1 MTKKLVPISEA
12 GLPEAIVGSV
22 LNYLVAHNLSDDFA
36 VNKETKKVHVNPEIL
51 GQGADPQPGPKG
63 DKGDKGDT
71 GPQGPKGDTGP
82 QGPKG
87 LDGAAA
93 AKGDKGDT
101 GEAGP
106 KGDTGE
112 AGPQGP
118 KGDTGEAGPQGPKG
132 DTGEAGPQG
141 PQGPKGDT
149 GEAGPQGPQGPK
161 GDTGEAGPQGPKG
174 DTGEAGPKGDT
185 GAPGVPGKPGED
197 GVDGVDGKSAYQIWL
212 DNGNTGSVND
222 FLESLKGPKGDK
234 GEDGVGS
241 SKLKDATVTDGA
253 LVITKEDGSEV
264 KVQAQKCPGVLLTDA
279 FGKVEVG
286 YVFAETCEKEDNKPS
301 DEHPDEPKPK
311 PKPVVEARLKSSSR
325 ESGYDGS
332 SLIDGF
338 NPLGSASNVVFTLL
352 RPTDAPITLRLVVHA
367 KTNNDV
373 ELFNDVYQ
381 ATIPSGEMYASVPA
395 KLYDMGYVYSKD
407 GATSSVDYDPY
418 KLEVVEYS
426 GSDNIIHSDPPTP
439 SLVLDHL

>member
-51 GQGADPQPGPKG
+51 GQGGDAQPGP
-63 DKGDKGDT
+63 KGDT
-71 GPQGPKGDTGP
+71 GPQGPKGDTGEAGP

-118 KGDTGEAGPQGPKG
+118 KGDTGEAGPKG
-132 DTGEAGPQG
+132 D
-141 PQGPKGDT
+141 
-149 GEAGPQGPQGPK
+149 
-161 GDTGEAGPQGPKG
+161 KG

-197 GVDGVDGKSAYQIWL
+197 GIDGADGKSAYQIWL

-234 GEDGVGS
+234 GDKGEDGTGS

-279 FGKVEVG
+279 FGKIEVG
-286 YVFAETCEKEDNKPS
+286 YVFAETCEKESDKPS
-301 DEHPDEPKPK
+301 DNTDTPESKRIIAVD
-311 PKPVVEARLKSSSR
+311 LKSSSQ
-325 ESGYDGS
+325 ESGYAS
-332 SLIDGF
+332 SNVVSGF
-338 NPLGSASNVVFTLL
+338 NPFSSERNVVFMLNES
-352 RPTDAPITLRLVVHA
+352 TDAPVTIRLVVHA
-367 KTNNDV
+367 KTDSNI

-381 ATIPSGEMYASVPA
+381 ATIPAGELYASVPA
-395 KLYDMGYVYSKD
+395 KLYDMNYAYSKD
-407 GATSSVDYDPY
+407 GALSRIDYDEF
-418 KLEVVEYS
+418 KLEIVEYD
-426 GSDNIIHSDPPTP
+426 GSDNVVPNYVSTP
-439 SLVLDHL
+439 NMVFDHL

>member
-63 DKGDKGDT
+63 DKGDTGEAGPKGDT

-93 AKGDKGDT
+93 AKGDTGEAGPKGDKGDKGDT

-106 KGDTGE
+106 KGDKGD
-112 AGPQGP
+112 
-118 KGDTGEAGPQGPKG
+118 KGDTGETGPKG
-132 DTGEAGPQG
+132 D
-141 PQGPKGDT
+141 
-149 GEAGPQGPQGPK
+149 
-161 GDTGEAGPQGPKG
+161 KG

-185 GAPGVPGKPGED
+185 GAPGVPGRPGED

-212 DNGNTGSVND
+212 DNGNAGSVND

-286 YVFAETCEKEDNKPS
+286 YVFAETCEKEDNKPEAGTHG
-301 DEHPDEPKPK
+301 DKPDVKKTINVSVRNSNET
-311 PKPVVEARLKSSSR
+311 
-325 ESGYDGS
+325 SGLNTGNTY
-332 SLIDGF
+332 DGF
-338 NPLGSASNVVFTLL
+338 NPFSGFRNVVFMLDE
-352 RPTDAPITLRLVVHA
+352 PTDAPMELRLVVHA

-373 ELFNDVYQ
+373 ELFNDTYQ
-381 ATIPSGEMYASVPA
+381 ATIPAGETYVTVPA
-395 KLYDMGYVYSKD
+395 KLYDMNYVYQKD
-407 GATSSVDYDPY
+407 GLVSQIMFNDSAF
-418 KLEVVEYS
+418 EVVEYS
-426 GSDNIIHSDPPTP
+426 GHDAVDKSTYNPPLIP
-439 SLVLDHL
+439 LDHLQGVIE

>member
-51 GQGADPQPGPKG
+51 GQGGDAQPGP
-63 DKGDKGDT
+63 KGDT
-71 GPQGPKGDTGP
+71 GPQGPKGDTGEAGPQGPKGDTGPQGP

-101 GEAGP
+101 GDTGPQGP
-106 KGDTGE
+106 KGDKGDTGDT
-112 AGPQGP
+112 GPQGP
-118 KGDTGEAGPQGPKG
+118 KGDTGEAGPKGDKG
-132 DTGEAGPQG
+132 DT
-141 PQGPKGDT
+141 
-149 GEAGPQGPQGPK
+149 
-161 GDTGEAGPQGPKG
+161 G

-234 GEDGVGS
+234 GDKGEDGTGS
-241 SKLKDATVTDGA
+241 SKLKDATVTDGV

-264 KVQAQKCPGVLLTDA
+264 KVQAAKCPGVLLTDA
-279 FGKVEVG
+279 FGKIEVG
-286 YVFAETCEKEDNKPS
+286 YVFAETCEKENDKPS
-301 DEHPDEPKPK
+301 DEHPDEPKPE
-311 PKPVVEARLKSSSR
+311 PKTDVVAKLNSSSR
-325 ESGYDGS
+325 ESNYDGS
-332 SLIDGF
+332 SLVNGF
-338 NPLGSASNVVFTLL
+338 DPLSHENHVVFALS

-367 KTNNDV
+367 KTSGDV
-373 ELFNDVYQ
+373 ELFNDAYQ
-381 ATIPSGEMYASVPA
+381 ATIPAGEMYASVPA
-395 KLYDMGYVYSKD
+395 KLYDSNYVFSKD
-407 GATSSVDYDPY
+407 GTTTSANYDTY

-426 GSDNIIHSDPPTP
+426 GSDNIIPRNPTTP
-439 SLVLDHL
+439 VLVLDHL

>member
-1 MTKKLVPISEA
+1 MTKRLVPISEA

-36 VNKETKKVHVNPEIL
+36 VDKETKKVHVNPEIL
-51 GQGADPQPGPKG
+51 GQGEGPQPGPKG
-63 DKGDKGDT
+63 DKGDTGEAGPKGDT

-101 GEAGP
+101 GE
-106 KGDTGE
+106 T
-112 AGPQGP
+112 GPQGP
-118 KGDTGEAGPQGPKG
+118 KGDTGEAGPKGDKG
-132 DTGEAGPQG
+132 DTGETG

-149 GEAGPQGPQGPK
+149 GEAGPKGDK
-161 GDTGEAGPQGPKG
+161 GDTGEAGPKG

-234 GEDGVGS
+234 GEDGTGG

-264 KVQAQKCPGVLLTDA
+264 KVQAQKCPDVLLTDA
-279 FGKVEVG
+279 FGKIEVG
-286 YVFAETCEKEDNKPS
+286 YIFAETCEKEEKEDKPSDKPS
-301 DEHPDEPKPK
+301 DEPAVKKTVNVSVRNSNET
-311 PKPVVEARLKSSSR
+311 
-325 ESGYDGS
+325 SGLNIRNTY
-332 SLIDGF
+332 DGF
-338 NPLGSASNVVFTLL
+338 NPFSDFRNVVFMLDK
-352 RPTDAPITLRLVVHA
+352 PTDAPMELRLVVHA

-373 ELFNDVYQ
+373 ELFNDTYQ
-381 ATIPSGEMYASVPA
+381 ATIPAGETYVTVPA
-395 KLYDMGYVYSKD
+395 KLYDMNYVYQKD
-407 GATSSVDYDPY
+407 GLVSQIMFGDSAF
-418 KLEVVEYS
+418 EVVEYNGHDTVNKS
-426 GSDNIIHSDPPTP
+426 IYNPPP
-439 SLVLDHL
+439 IPLDHL

>member
-36 VNKETKKVHVNPEIL
+36 VDKETKKVHVNPEIL
-51 GQGADPQPGPKG
+51 GQGADQQPGPKG
-63 DKGDKGDT
+63 DTGPQGPKGDT
-71 GPQGPKGDTGP
+71 GEAGPQGPKGDTGP

-106 KGDTGE
+106 KGDTGP
-112 AGPQGP
+112 AGPKGDTGETGP
-118 KGDTGEAGPQGPKG
+118 KGDKGDTGEAGPR
-132 DTGEAGPQG
+132 
-141 PQGPKGDT
+141 
-149 GEAGPQGPQGPK
+149 
-161 GDTGEAGPQGPKG
+161 GPKG

-185 GAPGVPGKPGED
+185 GED

-212 DNGNTGSVND
+212 DNGNAGSVND

-279 FGKVEVG
+279 FGKIEVG
-286 YVFAETCEKEDNKPS
+286 YIFAETCEKEGKEDKPSDKPS
-301 DEHPDEPKPK
+301 DEPAVKKIVNVSVRNSNET
-311 PKPVVEARLKSSSR
+311 
-325 ESGYDGS
+325 SGLNIGNTYDGFS
-332 SLIDGF
+332 PFSGF
-338 NPLGSASNVVFTLL
+338 RNVVFMLDK
-352 RPTDAPITLRLVVHA
+352 PTDAPMTLRLVVHA

-373 ELFNDVYQ
+373 ELFNDTYQ
-381 ATIPSGEMYASVPA
+381 ATIPAGETYATVPA
-395 KLYDMGYVYSKD
+395 KLYDMNYVYQKD
-407 GATSSVDYDPY
+407 GLVSQIMFGDSAF
-418 KLEVVEYS
+418 EVVEYNGHDTVDKS
-426 GSDNIIHSDPPTP
+426 TYNPPLIP
-439 SLVLDHL
+439 LDHL

>member
-36 VNKETKKVHVNPEIL
+36 VDKETKKVHVNPEII
-51 GQGADPQPGPKG
+51 GKGGDAQPGPKG
-63 DKGDKGDT
+63 GKGDAGEAGPKGDT

-106 KGDTGE
+106 KGD
-112 AGPQGP
+112 
-118 KGDTGEAGPQGPKG
+118 
-132 DTGEAGPQG
+132 
-141 PQGPKGDT
+141 
-149 GEAGPQGPQGPK
+149 
-161 GDTGEAGPQGPKG
+161 KG
-174 DTGEAGPKGDT
+174 DTGEAGPKGDKGDTGEAGPKGDKGDTGEAGPKGET

-234 GEDGVGS
+234 GEDGAGG

-279 FGKVEVG
+279 FGKIEVG
-286 YVFAETCEKEDNKPS
+286 YIFAETCEKEEKEDKPSDKPS
-301 DEHPDEPKPK
+301 DEPAVKKTVNVSVRNSNET
-311 PKPVVEARLKSSSR
+311 
-325 ESGYDGS
+325 SGLNIGNTYG
-332 SLIDGF
+332 GF
-338 NPLGSASNVVFTLL
+338 NPFSGFRNVVFMLDK
-352 RPTDAPITLRLVVHA
+352 PTDAPMTLRLVVHA

-373 ELFNDVYQ
+373 ELFNDTYQ
-381 ATIPSGEMYASVPA
+381 ATIPAGETYATVPA
-395 KLYDMGYVYSKD
+395 KLYDMNYVYQKD
-407 GATSSVDYDPY
+407 GIVSQIMFNDSAF
-418 KLEVVEYS
+418 KVVEYTGHDTVDKS
-426 GSDNIIHSDPPTP
+426 TYNPPLIP
-439 SLVLDHL
+439 LDHL

>member
-36 VNKETKKVHVNPEIL
+36 VNKETKKVHVNPEII
-51 GQGADPQPGPKG
+51 GKGGDAQPGPKG
-63 DKGDKGDT
+63 DTGPQGPKGDT
-71 GPQGPKGDTGP
+71 GEAGPQGPKGDTGP

-106 KGDTGE
+106 KGDTGP
-112 AGPQGP
+112 AGP
-118 KGDTGEAGPQGPKG
+118 KGDTGEAGPKG
-132 DTGEAGPQG
+132 D
-141 PQGPKGDT
+141 
-149 GEAGPQGPQGPK
+149 K

-185 GAPGVPGKPGED
+185 GED

-241 SKLKDATVTDGA
+241 SKLKDATVTDGT

-279 FGKVEVG
+279 FGKIEVG
-286 YVFAETCEKEDNKPS
+286 YIFAETCEKEEKEDKPSDKPS
-301 DEHPDEPKPK
+301 DEPAVKKTVNVSVRNSDET
-311 PKPVVEARLKSSSR
+311 
-325 ESGYDGS
+325 SGLNIRNTYG
-332 SLIDGF
+332 GF
-338 NPLGSASNVVFTLL
+338 NPFSGFRNVVFMLDK
-352 RPTDAPITLRLVVHA
+352 PTDAPMTLRLVVHA

-373 ELFNDVYQ
+373 ELFNDTYQ
-381 ATIPSGEMYASVPA
+381 ATIPAGETYATVPA
-395 KLYDMGYVYSKD
+395 KLYDMEYVYQKD
-407 GATSSVDYDPY
+407 GIVSQIIFGDSAF
-418 KLEVVEYS
+418 EVVEYNGHDTVDKS
-426 GSDNIIHSDPPTP
+426 AYNPPLIP
-439 SLVLDHL
+439 LDHL

>member
-36 VNKETKKVHVNPEIL
+36 VDKETKKVHVNPEII
-51 GQGADPQPGPKG
+51 GKGGDAQPGH
-63 DKGDKGDT
+63 
-71 GPQGPKGDTGP
+71 KGDTGP

-106 KGDTGE
+106 KGDTGP
-112 AGPQGP
+112 AGP
-118 KGDTGEAGPQGPKG
+118 KGDTGEAGPKGDTGEAGPKG

-141 PQGPKGDT
+141 PQGP
-149 GEAGPQGPQGPK
+149 Q
-161 GDTGEAGPQGPKG
+161 
-174 DTGEAGPKGDT
+174 GEAGPKGET

-212 DNGNTGSVND
+212 DNGNAGSVND

-279 FGKVEVG
+279 FGKIEVG
-286 YVFAETCEKEDNKPS
+286 YVFAETCEKEEKEEKPSPGEPS
-301 DEHPDEPKPK
+301 DEPAVKKTINVSVRNSNET
-311 PKPVVEARLKSSSR
+311 
-325 ESGYDGS
+325 SGLNIGNTYDGFS
-332 SLIDGF
+332 PFS
-338 NPLGSASNVVFTLL
+338 GSRNVVFMLDK
-352 RPTDAPITLRLVVHA
+352 PTDAPMTLRLVVHA

-373 ELFNDVYQ
+373 ELFNDTYQ
-381 ATIPSGEMYASVPA
+381 ATIPAGETYATVPA
-395 KLYDMGYVYSKD
+395 KLYDMNYVYQKD
-407 GATSSVDYDPY
+407 GIVSQIMFNDSA
-418 KLEVVEYS
+418 LEVVEYNGHDTVDKS
-426 GSDNIIHSDPPTP
+426 TYNPPLIP
-439 SLVLDHL
+439 LDHL

>member
-36 VNKETKKVHVNPEIL
+36 VDKETKKVHVNPEII
-51 GQGADPQPGPKG
+51 GKGGDAQPGPKG
-63 DKGDKGDT
+63 DTGPQGPKGDT
-71 GPQGPKGDTGP
+71 GEAGPQGPKGDTGP

-106 KGDTGE
+106 KGDTGP
-112 AGPQGP
+112 AGP
-118 KGDTGEAGPQGPKG
+118 KGDTGEAGPKG
-132 DTGEAGPQG
+132 D
-141 PQGPKGDT
+141 
-149 GEAGPQGPQGPK
+149 K

-185 GAPGVPGKPGED
+185 GDTGED

-212 DNGNTGSVND
+212 DNGNAGSVND

-264 KVQAQKCPGVLLTDA
+264 KVQAQKCPGILLTDA

-286 YVFAETCEKEDNKPS
+286 YVFAETCEKEEKEDKPS
-301 DEHPDEPKPK
+301 DEPKPK

-332 SLIDGF
+332 SLIDSF
-338 NPLGSASNVVFTLL
+338 NPLSSASNVVFALS

-381 ATIPSGEMYASVPA
+381 ATIPAGEMYASVPA

-407 GATSSVDYDPY
+407 GAVSSVDYDRY

-426 GSDNIIHSDPPTP
+426 GSDNIIPSDSSTP
-439 SLVLDHL
+439 NLVLDHL

>member
-36 VNKETKKVHVNPEIL
+36 VDKETKKVHVNPEIIGKGGDAQPGL
-51 GQGADPQPGPKG
+51 KGDTGPQGPKG
-63 DKGDKGDT
+63 DTGEA

-106 KGDTGE
+106 KGDTGP
-112 AGPQGP
+112 A
-118 KGDTGEAGPQGPKG
+118 
-132 DTGEAGPQG
+132 
-141 PQGPKGDT
+141 
-149 GEAGPQGPQGPK
+149 GPK

-185 GAPGVPGKPGED
+185 GED

-234 GEDGVGS
+234 GENGENGENGVGS

-279 FGKVEVG
+279 FGKIEVG
-286 YVFAETCEKEDNKPS
+286 YIFAETCEKEEKEDKPSDKPS
-301 DEHPDEPKPK
+301 DEPAVKK
-311 PKPVVEARLKSSSR
+311 TVNVSVRNSNEA
-325 ESGYDGS
+325 SGLNVGNTY
-332 SLIDGF
+332 DGF
-338 NPLGSASNVVFTLL
+338 NPFSGFRNVVFMLDK
-352 RPTDAPITLRLVVHA
+352 PTDAPMELRLVVHA

-373 ELFNDVYQ
+373 ELFNDTYQ
-381 ATIPSGEMYASVPA
+381 ATIPAGGTYVTVPA
-395 KLYDMGYVYSKD
+395 KLYDMNYVYQKD
-407 GATSSVDYDPY
+407 GLVSQIMFGDSAFEVIEYNGHDTVDKSTY
-418 KLEVVEYS
+418 
-426 GSDNIIHSDPPTP
+426 NPPLIP
-439 SLVLDHL
+439 LDHL

>member
-36 VNKETKKVHVNPEIL
+36 VDKETKKVHVNPEII
-51 GQGADPQPGPKG
+51 GKGGDAQPGPKG
-63 DKGDKGDT
+63 DTGPQGPKGDT
-71 GPQGPKGDTGP
+71 GEAGPQGPKGDTGP

-106 KGDTGE
+106 KGDTGP
-112 AGPQGP
+112 AGP
-118 KGDTGEAGPQGPKG
+118 KGDTGEAGPKGDKG
-132 DTGEAGPQG
+132 DTGEAGPR
-141 PQGPKGDT
+141 
-149 GEAGPQGPQGPK
+149 
-161 GDTGEAGPQGPKG
+161 GPKG

-185 GAPGVPGKPGED
+185 GED
-197 GVDGVDGKSAYQIWL
+197 GVDGIDGKSAYQIWL

-234 GEDGVGS
+234 GDKGEDGTGS

-264 KVQAQKCPGVLLTDA
+264 KVQAQKCPSVLLTDA

-286 YVFAETCEKEDNKPS
+286 YVFAETCEKEDNKPETGTPG
-301 DEHPDEPKPK
+301 DKPDVKKTINVSVRNSNET
-311 PKPVVEARLKSSSR
+311 
-325 ESGYDGS
+325 SGLNTGNTY
-332 SLIDGF
+332 DGF
-338 NPLGSASNVVFTLL
+338 NPFSGFRNVVFMLDE
-352 RPTDAPITLRLVVHA
+352 PTDAPMELRLVVHA

-373 ELFNDVYQ
+373 ELFNDTYQ
-381 ATIPSGEMYASVPA
+381 ATIPAGETYVTVPA
-395 KLYDMGYVYSKD
+395 KLYDMNYVYQKD
-407 GATSSVDYDPY
+407 GLVSQIMFNDSAF
-418 KLEVVEYS
+418 EVVEYS
-426 GSDNIIHSDPPTP
+426 GHDTVDKSTYNPPLIP
-439 SLVLDHL
+439 LDHL

>member
-36 VNKETKKVHVNPEIL
+36 VDKETKKVHVNPEII
-51 GQGADPQPGPKG
+51 GQGGDAQPGPKG
-63 DKGDKGDT
+63 DTGPQGPKGDT
-71 GPQGPKGDTGP
+71 GEAGPQGPKGDTGP

-101 GEAGP
+101 GDTGPAGPKGDTGEAGP

-112 AGPQGP
+112 AGP
-118 KGDTGEAGPQGPKG
+118 KGD
-132 DTGEAGPQG
+132 
-141 PQGPKGDT
+141 
-149 GEAGPQGPQGPK
+149 
-161 GDTGEAGPQGPKG
+161 KG

-212 DNGNTGSVND
+212 DNGNAGSVND

-234 GEDGVGS
+234 GDKGEDGTGS

-253 LVITKEDGSEV
+253 LIITKEDGSEV

-279 FGKVEVG
+279 FGKIEVG
-286 YVFAETCEKEDNKPS
+286 YVFAETCEKEADKPSDKPS
-301 DEHPDEPKPK
+301 DEPSDEPSDTPETRRI
-311 PKPVVEARLKSSSR
+311 VSVDLKSSSQA
-325 ESGYDGS
+325 SGYARVNVVS
-332 SLIDGF
+332 GF
-338 NPLGSASNVVFTLL
+338 NPLSSERNVVFMLSE
-352 RPTDAPITLRLVVHA
+352 PTDAPVTIRFVVHA
-367 KTNNDV
+367 KTDSNV

-381 ATIPSGEMYASVPA
+381 ATIPAGEEYASVPA
-395 KLYDMGYVYSKD
+395 KLYDMNYIYSKD
-407 GATSSVDYDPY
+407 GAVSQVVYDEF

-426 GSDNIIHSDPPTP
+426 GSDNVVPNSISTP
-439 SLVLDHL
+439 NLVLDHL

>member
-36 VNKETKKVHVNPEIL
+36 VNKETKKVHVNPEII
-51 GQGADPQPGPKG
+51 GQGADQQPGPKG
-63 DKGDKGDT
+63 DKGDKGDTGEAGPKGDT

-106 KGDTGE
+106 
-112 AGPQGP
+112 QGP
-118 KGDTGEAGPQGPKG
+118 KGDTGEAGPKG
-132 DTGEAGPQG
+132 DTGEAGP
-141 PQGPKGDT
+141 KGD
-149 GEAGPQGPQGPK
+149 
-161 GDTGEAGPQGPKG
+161 KG

-234 GEDGVGS
+234 GDKGEDGTGG

-286 YVFAETCEKEDNKPS
+286 YVFAETCEKEDDKPS
-301 DEHPDEPKPK
+301 DKPK
-311 PKPVVEARLKSSSR
+311 YNRIDASVRSTSATGDVNMDNSFSSFDPF
-325 ESGYDGS
+325 G
-332 SLIDGF
+332 
-338 NPLGSASNVVFTLL
+338 NASNVVFLL
-352 RPTDAPITLRLVVHA
+352 DKPTDAPVTFRFVVHA
-367 KTNNDV
+367 KTDNGV

-381 ATIPSGEMYASVPA
+381 ATVPAGETYVAIPS
-395 KLYDMGYVYSKD
+395 KLYAMSYLYEKD
-407 GATSSVDYDPY
+407 GAVGSVNYDAY
-418 KLEVVEYS
+418 EMEIVEYS
-426 GSDNIIHSDPPTP
+426 GNAIISTNAGIPPIMP
-439 SLVLDHL
+439 LDHL

>member
-106 KGDTGE
+106 KGDTGP
-112 AGPQGP
+112 AGP
-118 KGDTGEAGPQGPKG
+118 KGDTGEAGPKGDKG

-141 PQGPKGDT
+141 PQGP
-149 GEAGPQGPQGPK
+149 Q
-161 GDTGEAGPQGPKG
+161 
-174 DTGEAGPKGDT
+174 GEAGPKGET

-234 GEDGVGS
+234 GDKGEDGTGG

-264 KVQAQKCPGVLLTDA
+264 KVQAQKCPGILLTDA
-279 FGKVEVG
+279 FGKIEVG
-286 YVFAETCEKEDNKPS
+286 YVFAETCEKEEKPS
-301 DEHPDEPKPK
+301 SGEPYDDQAVKET
-311 PKPVVEARLKSSSR
+311 VNVSVRSSSGT
-325 ESGYDGS
+325 SNLDS
-332 SLIDGF
+332 INTINGF
-338 NPLGSASNVVFTLL
+338 NPLGYAGNVVFMLDK
-352 RPTDAPITLRLVVHA
+352 PTDAPMTLRLVVHA

-373 ELFNDVYQ
+373 ELFNDTYQ
-381 ATIPSGEMYASVPA
+381 ATIPAGETYATVPA
-395 KLYDMGYVYSKD
+395 KLYDMNYVYRKD
-407 GATSSVDYDPY
+407 GIVSQIVFDDSAF
-418 KLEVVEYS
+418 EVVEYNGHDAVNKS
-426 GSDNIIHSDPPTP
+426 VYNPPIIP
-439 SLVLDHL
+439 LDYL

>member
-36 VNKETKKVHVNPEIL
+36 VDKETKKVHVNPEII
-51 GQGADPQPGPKG
+51 GKGGDAQPGPKG
-63 DKGDKGDT
+63 DTGPQGPKGDT

-112 AGPQGP
+112 
-118 KGDTGEAGPQGPKG
+118 
-132 DTGEAGPQG
+132 
-141 PQGPKGDT
+141 
-149 GEAGPQGPQGPK
+149 
-161 GDTGEAGPQGPKG
+161 
-174 DTGEAGPKGDT
+174 
-185 GAPGVPGKPGED
+185 D

-212 DNGNTGSVND
+212 DNGNAGSVND

-234 GEDGVGS
+234 GEDGTGG

-286 YVFAETCEKEDNKPS
+286 YVFAETCENKDNKP
-301 DEHPDEPKPK
+301 DAGTPGDEPGVKK
-311 PKPVVEARLKSSSR
+311 TVNVSVRNSNET
-325 ESGYDGS
+325 SGLDVRNTY
-332 SLIDGF
+332 DGF
-338 NPLGSASNVVFTLL
+338 NPFSGFRNVVFMLDK
-352 RPTDAPITLRLVVHA
+352 PTDAPMELRLVVHA

-373 ELFNDVYQ
+373 ELFNDTYQ
-381 ATIPSGEMYASVPA
+381 ATIPAGETYATVPA
-395 KLYDMGYVYSKD
+395 KLYDMNYVYQKD
-407 GATSSVDYDPY
+407 GIVSQIIFNDSAF
-418 KLEVVEYS
+418 EVVEYNGHDTVDKS
-426 GSDNIIHSDPPTP
+426 TYNPPFIP
-439 SLVLDHL
+439 LDHL

>member
-36 VNKETKKVHVNPEIL
+36 VDKETKKVHVNPEIL
-51 GQGADPQPGPKG
+51 GQGADPQPGHKGDTGPQGPKG
-63 DKGDKGDT
+63 DTGEA

-106 KGDTGE
+106 KGDTGP
-112 AGPQGP
+112 AGP
-118 KGDTGEAGPQGPKG
+118 KGDTGEAGPKGDTGEAGPKG

-141 PQGPKGDT
+141 PQGP
-149 GEAGPQGPQGPK
+149 Q
-161 GDTGEAGPQGPKG
+161 
-174 DTGEAGPKGDT
+174 GEAGPKGET

-212 DNGNTGSVND
+212 DNGNAGSVND

-279 FGKVEVG
+279 FGKIEVG
-286 YVFAETCEKEDNKPS
+286 YVFAETCEKEEKEEKPSPGEPS
-301 DEHPDEPKPK
+301 DEPAVKKTINVSVRNSNET
-311 PKPVVEARLKSSSR
+311 
-325 ESGYDGS
+325 SGLNIGNTYDGFS
-332 SLIDGF
+332 PFSGF
-338 NPLGSASNVVFTLL
+338 RNVVFMLDK
-352 RPTDAPITLRLVVHA
+352 PTDAPMTLRLVVHA

-373 ELFNDVYQ
+373 ELFNDTYQ
-381 ATIPSGEMYASVPA
+381 ATIPAGETYATVSA
-395 KLYDMGYVYSKD
+395 KLYDMNYVYQKD
-407 GATSSVDYDPY
+407 GIVSQIMFNDSAF
-418 KLEVVEYS
+418 EVVEYNGHDTVNKS
-426 GSDNIIHSDPPTP
+426 TYNPPLIP
-439 SLVLDHL
+439 LDHL

>member
-36 VNKETKKVHVNPEIL
+36 VDKETKKVHVNPEII
-51 GQGADPQPGPKG
+51 GKGGDAQPGHKG

-101 GEAGP
+101 GPAGP

-112 AGPQGP
+112 AGPKGD
-118 KGDTGEAGPQGPKG
+118 KGDT
-132 DTGEAGPQG
+132 
-141 PQGPKGDT
+141 
-149 GEAGPQGPQGPK
+149 
-161 GDTGEAGPQGPKG
+161 GPQGPKG
-174 DTGEAGPKGDT
+174 DTGEAGPKGET

-264 KVQAQKCPGVLLTDA
+264 KVQAQKCPGILLTDA

-286 YVFAETCEKEDNKPS
+286 YIFAETCEKEEKEDKPS
-301 DEHPDEPKPK
+301 DEPKPK
-311 PKPVVEARLKSSSR
+311 PKPKPVIEARLKSSSR

-332 SLIDGF
+332 SLIDSF
-338 NPLGSASNVVFTLL
+338 NPLSSASNVVFTLS

-381 ATIPSGEMYASVPA
+381 ATIPAGEMYASVPA

-407 GATSSVDYDPY
+407 GAVSSVDYDRY

-426 GSDNIIHSDPPTP
+426 GSDNIIPSGPSTP

>member
-63 DKGDKGDT
+63 DKGDTGEAGPKGDT

-106 KGDTGE
+106 KGD
-112 AGPQGP
+112 
-118 KGDTGEAGPQGPKG
+118 KG

-149 GEAGPQGPQGPK
+149 GEAGPK
-161 GDTGEAGPQGPKG
+161 GDTGDVGPQGPKG

-185 GAPGVPGKPGED
+185 GED

-264 KVQAQKCPGVLLTDA
+264 KVQAQKCPGILLTDA

-286 YVFAETCEKEDNKPS
+286 YVFAETCEKEDKPS
-301 DEHPDEPKPK
+301 DEPKPE

-338 NPLGSASNVVFTLL
+338 NPLGSASNVVFTLS

-381 ATIPSGEMYASVPA
+381 ATIPAGEMYASVPA

-407 GATSSVDYDPY
+407 GAVSSVDYDPY

-426 GSDNIIHSDPPTP
+426 GSGNIVHSDPSTP

>member
-36 VNKETKKVHVNPEIL
+36 VDKETKKVHVNPEII
-51 GQGADPQPGPKG
+51 GKGGDAQPGPKG
-63 DKGDKGDT
+63 DTGPQGPKGDT
-71 GPQGPKGDTGP
+71 GEAGPQGPKGDTGP

-106 KGDTGE
+106 KGDTGPAGPKGDTGE
-112 AGPQGP
+112 AGPKGN

-132 DTGEAGPQG
+132 E
-141 PQGPKGDT
+141 
-149 GEAGPQGPQGPK
+149 
-161 GDTGEAGPQGPKG
+161 
-174 DTGEAGPKGDT
+174 T

-253 LVITKEDGSEV
+253 LVITKEDGTEV

-279 FGKVEVG
+279 FGKIEVG
-286 YVFAETCEKEDNKPS
+286 YVFAETCEKEEKPN
-301 DEHPDEPKPK
+301 PGGPFDEPAVKK
-311 PKPVVEARLKSSSR
+311 TVNVSVRNSNET
-325 ESGYDGS
+325 SGLNIGNTYN
-332 SLIDGF
+332 GF
-338 NPLGSASNVVFTLL
+338 SPFSGFRNVVFMLDK
-352 RPTDAPITLRLVVHA
+352 PTDAPMTLRLVVHA

-373 ELFNDVYQ
+373 ELFNDTYQ
-381 ATIPSGEMYASVPA
+381 ATILAGETYATVPA
-395 KLYDMGYVYSKD
+395 KLYDMNYVYQKD
-407 GATSSVDYDPY
+407 GIASKIVFEDSAF
-418 KLEVVEYS
+418 EVVEYNGHDTVNKS
-426 GSDNIIHSDPPTP
+426 TYNPPP
-439 SLVLDHL
+439 IPLDHL

>member
-63 DKGDKGDT
+63 DKGD
-71 GPQGPKGDTGP
+71 
-82 QGPKG
+82 
-87 LDGAAA
+87 
-93 AKGDKGDT
+93 T

-106 KGDTGE
+106 KGDTG
-112 AGPQGP
+112 
-118 KGDTGEAGPQGPKG
+118 DV
-132 DTGEAGPQG
+132 
-141 PQGPKGDT
+141 
-149 GEAGPQGPQGPK
+149 
-161 GDTGEAGPQGPKG
+161 GPQGPKG

-185 GAPGVPGKPGED
+185 GED

-264 KVQAQKCPGVLLTDA
+264 KVQAQKCPGILLTDA

-286 YVFAETCEKEDNKPS
+286 YVFAETCEKEDKPS
-301 DEHPDEPKPK
+301 DEPKPE

-338 NPLGSASNVVFTLL
+338 NPLGSASNVVFTLS

-381 ATIPSGEMYASVPA
+381 ATIPAGEMYASVPA

-407 GATSSVDYDPY
+407 GAVSSVDYDPY

-426 GSDNIIHSDPPTP
+426 GSGNIVHSDPSTP

>member
-51 GQGADPQPGPKG
+51 GHGGDAQPGPKG
-63 DKGDKGDT
+63 DTGPKGPKGDTGDT
-71 GPQGPKGDTGP
+71 GPQGPKGDTGPQGP

-101 GEAGP
+101 GEAGPKGDKGDTGEAGPQGPKGDTGETGP

-132 DTGEAGPQG
+132 DTGE
-141 PQGPKGDT
+141 
-149 GEAGPQGPQGPK
+149 
-161 GDTGEAGPQGPKG
+161 
-174 DTGEAGPKGDT
+174 
-185 GAPGVPGKPGED
+185 D

-212 DNGNTGSVND
+212 DNGNAGSVSD

-234 GEDGVGS
+234 GEDGPGS

-264 KVQAQKCPGVLLTDA
+264 KVQAQKCPGILLTDA

-301 DEHPDEPKPK
+301 DKPSDEPAVKK
-311 PKPVVEARLKSSSR
+311 TINVSVRNSNET
-325 ESGYDGS
+325 SGLTVGNTY
-332 SLIDGF
+332 DGF
-338 NPLGSASNVVFTLL
+338 NPFGGFRNVVFMLDK
-352 RPTDAPITLRLVVHA
+352 PTDAPMELRLVVHA

-373 ELFNDVYQ
+373 ELFNDTYQ
-381 ATIPSGEMYASVPA
+381 ATIPAGETYATVPA
-395 KLYDMGYVYSKD
+395 KLYDMDYVYQKD
-407 GATSSVDYDPY
+407 GIVSQIMFDDSAF
-418 KLEVVEYS
+418 EVVEYNGHDTVDKS
-426 GSDNIIHSDPPTP
+426 KYNPPIIP
-439 SLVLDHL
+439 LDHLQGVIE

>member
-63 DKGDKGDT
+63 GKGDKGDT
-71 GPQGPKGDTGP
+71 GPQGPQGPKGDTGP

-106 KGDTGE
+106 KGD
-112 AGPQGP
+112 
-118 KGDTGEAGPQGPKG
+118 KGDTGEVGPQ
-132 DTGEAGPQG
+132 
-141 PQGPKGDT
+141 
-149 GEAGPQGPQGPK
+149 
-161 GDTGEAGPQGPKG
+161 GPQGPKG

-185 GAPGVPGKPGED
+185 GEVGPQGPKGDTGED

-212 DNGNTGSVND
+212 DNGNAGSVND

-241 SKLKDATVTDGA
+241 SKLKDATVTDGT

-264 KVQAQKCPGVLLTDA
+264 KVQAQKCPGILLTDA

-286 YVFAETCEKEDNKPS
+286 YVFAETCEKEEKEDKPS
-301 DEHPDEPKPK
+301 DEPKPKPK
-311 PKPVVEARLKSSSR
+311 PKPVVEAGLKSSSR

-332 SLIDGF
+332 SLIDSF
-338 NPLGSASNVVFTLL
+338 DPLGSASNVVFTLS
-352 RPTDAPITLRLVVHA
+352 RPTDAPIALRLVVHA
-367 KTNNDV
+367 KTNNGV

-381 ATIPSGEMYASVPA
+381 ATIPAGEMYASVPA

-407 GATSSVDYDPY
+407 GAVSNVDYDQY

-426 GSDNIIHSDPPTP
+426 GSANIILSGPSTP
-439 SLVLDHL
+439 SLVFDHL

>member
-36 VNKETKKVHVNPEIL
+36 VDKETKKVHVNPEIL
-51 GQGADPQPGPKG
+51 GQGADPQPGHKG

-106 KGDTGE
+106 KGD
-112 AGPQGP
+112 
-118 KGDTGEAGPQGPKG
+118 KGDTGEVGPQ
-132 DTGEAGPQG
+132 
-141 PQGPKGDT
+141 
-149 GEAGPQGPQGPK
+149 
-161 GDTGEAGPQGPKG
+161 GPQGPKG

-185 GAPGVPGKPGED
+185 GEVGPQGPKGDTGED

-212 DNGNTGSVND
+212 DNGNAGSVND

-241 SKLKDATVTDGA
+241 SKLKDATVTDGT

-264 KVQAQKCPGVLLTDA
+264 KVQAQKCPGILLTDA

-286 YVFAETCEKEDNKPS
+286 YVFAETCEKEEKEDKPS
-301 DEHPDEPKPK
+301 DEPAIKKTINVSVRNSNET
-311 PKPVVEARLKSSSR
+311 
-325 ESGYDGS
+325 SGLNKGNSY
-332 SLIDGF
+332 DGF
-338 NPLGSASNVVFTLL
+338 NPFSGFRNVVFMLDK
-352 RPTDAPITLRLVVHA
+352 PTDAPMTLRLVVHA

-373 ELFNDVYQ
+373 ELFNDTYQ
-381 ATIPSGEMYASVPA
+381 ATIPAGETYATVPA
-395 KLYDMGYVYSKD
+395 KLYDMNYVYQKD
-407 GATSSVDYDPY
+407 GLVSQIMFDDSAFEVIEYNGHDTVDKSTY
-418 KLEVVEYS
+418 
-426 GSDNIIHSDPPTP
+426 NPPLIP
-439 SLVLDHL
+439 LDHL

>member
-71 GPQGPKGDTGP
+71 GPQGPQGPKGDTGP

-106 KGDTGE
+106 KGD
-112 AGPQGP
+112 
-118 KGDTGEAGPQGPKG
+118 KGDTGEVGPQ
-132 DTGEAGPQG
+132 
-141 PQGPKGDT
+141 
-149 GEAGPQGPQGPK
+149 
-161 GDTGEAGPQGPKG
+161 GPQGPKG

-185 GAPGVPGKPGED
+185 GEVGPQGPKGDTGED

-212 DNGNTGSVND
+212 DNGNAGSVND

-264 KVQAQKCPGVLLTDA
+264 KVQAQKCPGILLTDA

-286 YVFAETCEKEDNKPS
+286 YVFAETCEKEEKEDKPSDKPS
-301 DEHPDEPKPK
+301 DEPAVKKTVNVSVRNSNET
-311 PKPVVEARLKSSSR
+311 
-325 ESGYDGS
+325 SGLNIGNTYDGFS
-332 SLIDGF
+332 PFSGF
-338 NPLGSASNVVFTLL
+338 RNVVFMLDK
-352 RPTDAPITLRLVVHA
+352 PTDAPMTLRLVVHA

-373 ELFNDVYQ
+373 ELFNDTYQ
-381 ATIPSGEMYASVPA
+381 ATIPAGETYATVPA
-395 KLYDMGYVYSKD
+395 KLYDMNYVFQKD
-407 GATSSVDYDPY
+407 GIVSQIAFNDSAF
-418 KLEVVEYS
+418 EVVEYNGHDTVDKS
-426 GSDNIIHSDPPTP
+426 TYNPPLIP
-439 SLVLDHL
+439 LDHL

>member
-51 GQGADPQPGPKG
+51 GHGGDAQPGP
-63 DKGDKGDT
+63 
-71 GPQGPKGDTGP
+71 
-82 QGPKG
+82 
-87 LDGAAA
+87 
-93 AKGDKGDT
+93 KGDKGDT

-106 KGDTGE
+106 KGD
-112 AGPQGP
+112 
-118 KGDTGEAGPQGPKG
+118 
-132 DTGEAGPQG
+132 
-141 PQGPKGDT
+141 
-149 GEAGPQGPQGPK
+149 
-161 GDTGEAGPQGPKG
+161 KG

-234 GEDGVGS
+234 GEDGTGS

-279 FGKVEVG
+279 FGKVEIG

-301 DEHPDEPKPK
+301 DKPSDEPTVKK
-311 PKPVVEARLKSSSR
+311 TVNVSVRNSNET
-325 ESGYDGS
+325 SGLNVGNTYD
-332 SLIDGF
+332 DF
-338 NPLGSASNVVFTLL
+338 NPFSGFRNVVFMLDK
-352 RPTDAPITLRLVVHA
+352 PTDAPMTLRLVVHA
-367 KTNNDV
+367 KTNNGV
-373 ELFNDVYQ
+373 ELFNDTYQ
-381 ATIPSGEMYASVPA
+381 ATIPAGETYATVPA
-395 KLYDMGYVYSKD
+395 KLYDMNYVYQKD
-407 GATSSVDYDPY
+407 GIVSQIVFNDSAF
-418 KLEVVEYS
+418 EVVEYNGHDTVDKS
-426 GSDNIIHSDPPTP
+426 TYNPPLIP
-439 SLVLDHL
+439 LDHLQGVIE

>member
-63 DKGDKGDT
+63 DKGGKGDT
-71 GPQGPKGDTGP
+71 GPQGPQGPKGDTGP

-106 KGDTGE
+106 KGD
-112 AGPQGP
+112 
-118 KGDTGEAGPQGPKG
+118 KGDTGEVGPQ
-132 DTGEAGPQG
+132 
-141 PQGPKGDT
+141 
-149 GEAGPQGPQGPK
+149 
-161 GDTGEAGPQGPKG
+161 GPQGPKG

-185 GAPGVPGKPGED
+185 GEVGPQGPKGDTGED

-212 DNGNTGSVND
+212 DNGNAGSVND

-264 KVQAQKCPGVLLTDA
+264 KVQAQKCPGILLTDA

-286 YVFAETCEKEDNKPS
+286 YVFAETCEKGEKEDKPS
-301 DEHPDEPKPK
+301 DEPKPK
-311 PKPVVEARLKSSSR
+311 PKPKPAVEARLKSSSR

-332 SLIDGF
+332 SLIDSF
-338 NPLGSASNVVFTLL
+338 NPLGSASNVVFTLS
-352 RPTDAPITLRLVVHA
+352 RPTDAPTTLRLVVHA

-381 ATIPSGEMYASVPA
+381 ATIPAGEMYASVPA

-407 GATSSVDYDPY
+407 GAVSSVDYDRY
-418 KLEVVEYS
+418 KLEVVEYG
-426 GSDNIIHSDPPTP
+426 GSDNIIPSDTSTP
-439 SLVLDHL
+439 NLVLDHL

>member
-1 MTKKLVPISEA
+1 MTKNLVPISEA

-63 DKGDKGDT
+63 DTGEAGPKGDT

-106 KGDTGE
+106 KGD
-112 AGPQGP
+112 

-132 DTGEAGPQG
+132 DTGE
-141 PQGPKGDT
+141 T
-149 GEAGPQGPQGPK
+149 
-161 GDTGEAGPQGPKG
+161 GPKG

-185 GAPGVPGKPGED
+185 GED

-212 DNGNTGSVND
+212 DNGNAGSVND

-253 LVITKEDGSEV
+253 LVIAKEDGSEV

-279 FGKVEVG
+279 FGKIEVG
-286 YVFAETCEKEDNKPS
+286 YVFAETCEKEEKEDKPS
-301 DEHPDEPKPK
+301 DKPSDDPAVK
-311 PKPVVEARLKSSSR
+311 KTVNVSVRNSNET
-325 ESGYDGS
+325 SGLNVGNTYDGFDPFS
-332 SLIDGF
+332 GF
-338 NPLGSASNVVFTLL
+338 GNVVFMLDE
-352 RPTDAPITLRLVVHA
+352 PTDAPMTLRLVVHA

-373 ELFNDVYQ
+373 ELFNDTYQ
-381 ATIPSGEMYASVPA
+381 ATIPAGETYATVPA
-395 KLYDMGYVYSKD
+395 KLYGMNYVYQKD
-407 GATSSVDYDPY
+407 GTTSQIMFDDSAF
-418 KLEVVEYS
+418 EVVEYNGHDAVDKS
-426 GSDNIIHSDPPTP
+426 SYNPPIIP
-439 SLVLDHL
+439 LDHL

>member
-36 VNKETKKVHVNPEIL
+36 VDKETKKVHVNPEII
-51 GQGADPQPGPKG
+51 GKGGDAQPGPKG
-63 DKGDKGDT
+63 DTGPQGPKGDT
-71 GPQGPKGDTGP
+71 GEAGPQGPKGDTGP

-106 KGDTGE
+106 KGDTGP
-112 AGPQGP
+112 AGP
-118 KGDTGEAGPQGPKG
+118 KGDTGEAGPKGDKG
-132 DTGEAGPQG
+132 DTGEAGPR
-141 PQGPKGDT
+141 
-149 GEAGPQGPQGPK
+149 
-161 GDTGEAGPQGPKG
+161 GPKG

-185 GAPGVPGKPGED
+185 GED

-212 DNGNTGSVND
+212 GNGNTGSIND

-279 FGKVEVG
+279 FGKIEVG
-286 YVFAETCEKEDNKPS
+286 YIFAETCEKEEKEDKPSDKPS
-301 DEHPDEPKPK
+301 DEPAVKKIVNVSVRNSNET
-311 PKPVVEARLKSSSR
+311 
-325 ESGYDGS
+325 SGLNVGNTY
-332 SLIDGF
+332 DGF
-338 NPLGSASNVVFTLL
+338 NPFSGFRNVVFMLDK
-352 RPTDAPITLRLVVHA
+352 PTDAPMELRLVVHA

-373 ELFNDVYQ
+373 ELFNDTYQ
-381 ATIPSGEMYASVPA
+381 ATIPAGETYATVPA
-395 KLYDMGYVYSKD
+395 KLYDMNYVYQKD
-407 GATSSVDYDPY
+407 GIVSQIVFNDSAF
-418 KLEVVEYS
+418 EVVEYNGHDTVDKS
-426 GSDNIIHSDPPTP
+426 TYNPPLIP
-439 SLVLDHL
+439 LDHL

>member
-36 VNKETKKVHVNPEIL
+36 VDKETKKVHVNPEIL

-106 KGDTGE
+106 KGDTGP
-112 AGPQGP
+112 AGP
-118 KGDTGEAGPQGPKG
+118 KGDTGETGPKG
-132 DTGEAGPQG
+132 D
-141 PQGPKGDT
+141 
-149 GEAGPQGPQGPK
+149 K

-185 GAPGVPGKPGED
+185 GED

-212 DNGNTGSVND
+212 DNGNTGSIND

-279 FGKVEVG
+279 FGKIEVG
-286 YVFAETCEKEDNKPS
+286 YIFAETCEKEEKEDKPS
-301 DEHPDEPKPK
+301 DEPAVKKTVNVSVRNSNET
-311 PKPVVEARLKSSSR
+311 
-325 ESGYDGS
+325 SGLNIGNTY
-332 SLIDGF
+332 DGF
-338 NPLGSASNVVFTLL
+338 NPFSGFRNVVFMLDK
-352 RPTDAPITLRLVVHA
+352 PTDAPMTLRLVVHA

-373 ELFNDVYQ
+373 ELFNDTYQ
-381 ATIPSGEMYASVPA
+381 ATIPAGETYATVPA
-395 KLYDMGYVYSKD
+395 KLYDMNYVYQKD
-407 GATSSVDYDPY
+407 GIVSQIMFNDSAF
-418 KLEVVEYS
+418 EVVEYNGHDAVDKS
-426 GSDNIIHSDPPTP
+426 TYNPPLIP
-439 SLVLDHL
+439 LDHL

>member
-36 VNKETKKVHVNPEIL
+36 VDKETKKVHVNPEII
-51 GQGADPQPGPKG
+51 GKGGDAQPGPKG
-63 DKGDKGDT
+63 DIGPQGPKGDT
-71 GPQGPKGDTGP
+71 GEAGPQGPKGDTGP

-106 KGDTGE
+106 KGDTGP
-112 AGPQGP
+112 AGP
-118 KGDTGEAGPQGPKG
+118 KGDTGEAGPKG
-132 DTGEAGPQG
+132 D
-141 PQGPKGDT
+141 
-149 GEAGPQGPQGPK
+149 K

-185 GAPGVPGKPGED
+185 GED

-212 DNGNTGSVND
+212 DNGNTGSIND

-234 GEDGVGS
+234 GDKGEDGTGG

-279 FGKVEVG
+279 FGKIEVG
-286 YVFAETCEKEDNKPS
+286 YIFAETCEKEEKEDKPSDKPS
-301 DEHPDEPKPK
+301 DEPAVKKTVNVSVRNSNET
-311 PKPVVEARLKSSSR
+311 
-325 ESGYDGS
+325 SGLNIGNTYGDFS
-332 SLIDGF
+332 PFSGF
-338 NPLGSASNVVFTLL
+338 RNVVFMLDK
-352 RPTDAPITLRLVVHA
+352 PTDAPMTLRLVVHA

-373 ELFNDVYQ
+373 ELFNDTYQ
-381 ATIPSGEMYASVPA
+381 ATIPAGETYATVPA
-395 KLYDMGYVYSKD
+395 KLYDMNYVYQKD
-407 GATSSVDYDPY
+407 GIVSQIMFDDSAF
-418 KLEVVEYS
+418 EVVEYNGHDTVDKS
-426 GSDNIIHSDPPTP
+426 TYNPPLIP
-439 SLVLDHL
+439 LDHL